1 MDIEEEDVARLLRD
15 PAFMEAVVAGLTKDK
30 DVYEDLAEE
39 VAGALED
46 ALEDHPGFKQQ
57 ILQAALDDATFMAK
71 VTKALVDELTD

>member
-1 MDIEEEDVARLLRD
+1 MGIEKEDVARLLED

-39 VAGALED
+39 VAEALED
-46 ALEDHPGFKQQ
+46 ALEDHPEFKQQ

-71 VTKALVDELTD
+71 VTRALVEELTD